1 MTGKTAAGW
10 NSDLAANHVMFICFS
25 IGTLHLTL
33 AHGWNLIRKINSW
46 SALTDLGWLCCTW
59 SLFSVVLN
67 MVLYI
72 VLPGWVA
79 AAQLPLLGLGIAMI
93 VLSLVLTKSYFGL
106 VTLLLD
112 VINNFVDIISYVRLY
127 AVGAASLAIAQAF
140 NGMAMDI
147 GFSGLG
153 SIGAALILF
162 AGHGLNII
170 LGAMGVMVHG
180 IRLNT
185 LEFSGHAGVEWAGI
199 HFNPFRKNTD
209 NL

>member
-1 MTGKTAAGW
+1 
-10 NSDLAANHVMFICFS
+10 
-25 IGTLHLTL
+25 
-33 AHGWNLIRKINSW
+33 
-46 SALTDLGWLCCTW
+46 
-59 SLFSVVLN
+59 

-72 VLPGWVA
+72 ELPSWITA
-79 AAQLPLLGLGIAMI
+79 IQLPLLGTGIGLI

-106 VTLLLD
+106 VTLALD

-140 NGMAMDI
+140 NGMAMDM
-147 GFSGLG
+147 GFNGFA

-162 AGHGLNII
+162 AGHALNII

-185 LEFSGHAGVEWAGI
+185 LEFSSHAGVEWAGI
-199 HFNPFRKNTD
+199 HFKPFRKNSD